1 MMSDPNSSV
10 TRHRS
15 LVRLVDYSLSEA
27 SELGLGDVAQFLA
40 LASASL
46 GKNPRPR
53 ATKKSRKKPSSGT
66 VVSLAELRGR
76 EDRMVRQK

>member
-1 MMSDPNSSV
+1 MMSDPNSPT
-10 TRHRS
+10 TRQRS
-15 LVRLVDYSLSEA
+15 LARLLDYSLSEA

-53 ATKKSRKKPSSGT
+53 TAKKRRKKPSRET
-66 VVSLAELRGR
+66 VVSLAEFRGR
-76 EDRMVRQK
+76 ENRMVRQK

>member
-40 LASASL
+40 LASATL
-46 GKNPRPR
+46 GKKPRPR
-53 ATKKSRKKPSSGT
+53 AAKKPRKKPSRET
-66 VVSLAELRGR
+66 VVSLAEFRGR
-76 EDRMVRQK
+76 GGRTARQK